1 MARTDT
7 PTDDR
12 ERVTADKG
20 TGVTPL
26 MILLGL
32 VSVLFV
38 VFLAQN
44 TDTIP
49 IEFLWF
55 EGEPP
60 LFVVLLVTMTAT
72 ALVTLGVAGVWRRRR
87 RRHLIER
94 EELDRLRKNR

>member
-1 MARTDT
+1 MARRDSE
-7 PTDDR
+7 TDDR
-12 ERVTADKG
+12 DTVTADKG

-44 TDTIP
+44 TDTVP
-49 IEFLWF
+49 VQFLWLD
-55 EGEPP
+55 GEPP

-72 ALVTLGVAGVWRRRR
+72 ALVTLGVAGIWRRRR